1 MGKGSLWLQFSS
13 AVFEF
18 RELSTFQI
26 FTSPKLELEYSL
38 PSFSRGLIFSF
49 FVNLNEH
56 LTDVR
61 RHCYMPHRLYKQL
74 EQPE

>member
-1 MGKGSLWLQFSS
+1 MGIGSLWLQFSS

-38 PSFSRGLIFSF
+38 PSFSRGFIFSF
-49 FVNLNEH
+49 FCEF
-56 LTDVR
+56 
-61 RHCYMPHRLYKQL
+61 
-74 EQPE
+74 E